1 MHSCLYEGAVAHSRR
16 DPVTHRF
23 RYGLVMAYLDL
34 AELPSL
40 VGPGGVL
47 SDRRCSISSFLRSD
61 HLFDDLTS
69 LDEEVRRSIAAKSGR
84 QPLGPIRLLTQL
96 RWCGLYFS
104 PLNMFY
110 LFDPTGSHVEHVLAE
125 VNNTP
130 WGERHAYVLSDLN
143 RTVDVG
149 LRFRHAKEF
158 HVSPF
163 MNMDADYGW
172 RLNEPGDRLSLT
184 LSRLAS
190 GERSFHATLSLRRQP
205 LTRSA
210 LRRAAIRYP
219 MMTAQ
224 IAAAIYFEALRLWWK
239 RCPFYPHPNRS
250 NSPTNDPLSSPP

>member
-1 MHSCLYEGAVAHSRR
+1 MHSCLYEGAVVHSRR

-34 AELPSL
+34 AELPSFI
-40 VGPGGVL
+40 GPGGLL
-47 SDRRCSISSFLRSD
+47 SGQRWSISSFLRSD
-61 HLFDDLTS
+61 HLFDDQAS
-69 LDEEVRRSIAAKSGR
+69 LEDEVRRIIAAKSGR

-96 RWCGLYFS
+96 RWCGVYFS

-110 LFDPTGSHVEHVLAE
+110 AFDPTGSQVEHVLAE

-130 WGERHAYVLSDLN
+130 WGERHVYVLSDVN
-143 RTVDVG
+143 RTADGG

-172 RLNEPGDRLSLT
+172 RLSEPSERLSLS
-184 LSRLAS
+184 LSRLAT
-190 GERSFHATLSLRRQP
+190 GERSFHATLSLKRRP
-205 LTRSA
+205 LTHA
-210 LRRAAIRYP
+210 TLRRAAIRYP

-250 NSPTNDPLSSPP
+250 NSPKNAPLSSPP

>member
-1 MHSCLYEGAVAHSRR
+1 MQSCLYEGAVAHSRR

-34 AELPSL
+34 AELPGL
-40 VGPGGVL
+40 VGPGGLL
-47 SDRRCSISSFLRSD
+47 SGRRFSMSSFLRSD
-61 HLFDDLTS
+61 HLFDDHTS
-69 LDEEVRRSIAAKSGR
+69 LDDEVRRIIAAKSGR
-84 QPLGPIRLLTQL
+84 QPSGPIRLLTQL

-110 LFDPTGSHVEHVLAE
+110 AFDPTGSQVEHVLAE

-130 WGERHAYVLSDLN
+130 WGERHVYVLSDVN
-143 RTVDVG
+143 RTADGG

-172 RLNEPGDRLSLT
+172 RLSEPGERLSLS
-184 LSRLAS
+184 LSRLS
-190 GERSFHATLSLRRQP
+190 TGERSFHATLSLKRRP
-205 LTRSA
+205 LTSST
-210 LRRAAIRYP
+210 LRRAALRYP

-239 RCPFYPHPNRS
+239 RCPFYPHPNQS
-250 NSPTNDPLSSPP
+250 NSPKNAPLQSPR